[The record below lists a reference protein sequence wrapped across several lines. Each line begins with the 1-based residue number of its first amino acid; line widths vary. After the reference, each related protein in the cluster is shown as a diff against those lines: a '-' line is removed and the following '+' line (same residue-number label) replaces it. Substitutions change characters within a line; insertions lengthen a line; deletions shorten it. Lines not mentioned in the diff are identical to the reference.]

1 MKAIE
6 EQAMKTIRD
15 QMELLSRKARAFG
28 AFWRDR
34 KGTGAIEFAIIA
46 PLLIMA
52 YIGSFE
58 TSLGFSIARKVSR
71 ASSTVADILTQ
82 QPEVDKAML
91 DGMRDVAKSIMAPYE
106 MTTYTLKVT
115 GIKMTAPGVGIVA
128 WSRDQNAGTPYKAGS
143 IATIPNDIPVANTF
157 IVRSELVVPH
167 ELLLFAPGLAK
178 NTLKTINLSKTY
190 YFRQRLGTEITCKDC
205 GS

>member
-1 MKAIE
+1 MN
-6 EQAMKTIRD
+6 TIRYHIA
-15 QMELLSRKARAFG
+15 LLSWKMEAFG

-52 YIGSFE
+52 YISSFE
-58 TSLGFSIARKVSR
+58 VSLGFSIARKVSR

-82 QPEVDKAML
+82 QSSVDKATL
-91 DGMRDVAKSIMAPYE
+91 DGMKDVAKSIMAPYA
-106 MTTYTLKVT
+106 MTKYTLKVT
-115 GIKMTAPGVGIVA
+115 GIKMTGPGVGTVA
-128 WSRDQNAGTPYKAGS
+128 WSRDQDGGTPYKTGS
-143 IATIPNDIPVANTF
+143 IATVPSDIPAASTF

-167 ELLLFAPGLAK
+167 QLLLFAPNLDK
-178 NTLKTINLSKTY
+178 TLSPINLSKTY
-190 YFRQRLGTEITCKDC
+190 YFRQRIGTDIKCNDC

>member
-1 MKAIE
+1 MKAIRYHM
-6 EQAMKTIRD
+6 A
-15 QMELLSRKARAFG
+15 LLSWKAEALR

-46 PLLIMA
+46 PLLIMT

-58 TSLGFSIARKVSR
+58 ISLGFNISRKVAR

-82 QPEVDKAML
+82 QGGSGVDKATL
-91 DGMRDVAKSIMAPYE
+91 DGMKDVAKSIMSPYD
-106 MTTYTLKVT
+106 TTGYSLKIT
-115 GIKMTAPGVGIVA
+115 GIKMTGLGIGVVA
-128 WSRDQNAGTPYKAGS
+128 WSRDEKGATPYKAGS
-143 IATIPNDIPVANTF
+143 IITMPSDISSTNTF
-157 IVRSELVVPH
+157 IVRSEFVVPH
-167 ELLLFAPGLAK
+167 QLLLFAPGLAT

-190 YFRQRLGTEITCKDC
+190 YFRQRIGNEIKCSDC